1 MIASSLSD
9 RMKEYELVS
18 QAKLIKK
25 LPVIIRL
32 DGRGFSKFTRGFEKP
47 FDKELSTIFQNVAL
61 GLRKTIG
68 NVKFIS
74 IYIWSCFYINF

>member
-1 MIASSLSD
+1 MRASSLSD

-18 QAKLIKK
+18 QTKLIKK

-47 FDKELSTIFQNVAL
+47 VDKELSTIFQTKMTQNGMKCLLKDNVIL
-61 GLRKTIG
+61 YNLEILL
-68 NVKFIS
+68 S
-74 IYIWSCFYINF
+74 